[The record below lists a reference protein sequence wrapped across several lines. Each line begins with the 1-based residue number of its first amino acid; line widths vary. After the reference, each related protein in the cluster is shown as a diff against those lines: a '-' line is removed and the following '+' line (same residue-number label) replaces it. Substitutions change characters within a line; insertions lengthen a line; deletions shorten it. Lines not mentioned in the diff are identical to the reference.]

1 MWAQCRLTK
10 TMSYMMAR
18 CRRKRSKKDKK
29 EKRGENNWQET
40 LEVDGSDP
48 LASQTRAKHLGEA
61 VTGLWLRMGK
71 RGKSLKSSQKWYPDG
86 MIRKPGEKL
95 LLWDGSGFL
104 VTGMLLL
111 LLSAGFQAVS
121 RVSVETI
128 ATLASAE
135 NISIYRNYNKSSIK
149 SNMTALHFI
158 FIHPTATLLWGIW
171 VWRFFFYNKNNI
183 WSPSGVFP
191 PTIHLAFHI
200 SKGKSWKNFADCFLL
215 QVKKKVHDVKSEHQD
230 FVNV

>member
-10 TMSYMMAR
+10 TMSYMMAK

-61 VTGLWLRMGK
+61 VTGLWLQMGK

-95 LLWDGSGFL
+95 LL
-104 VTGMLLL
+104 
-111 LLSAGFQAVS
+111 
-121 RVSVETI
+121 
-128 ATLASAE
+128 
-135 NISIYRNYNKSSIK
+135 
-149 SNMTALHFI
+149 
-158 FIHPTATLLWGIW
+158 
-171 VWRFFFYNKNNI
+171 
-183 WSPSGVFP
+183 
-191 PTIHLAFHI
+191 
-200 SKGKSWKNFADCFLL
+200 
-215 QVKKKVHDVKSEHQD
+215 
-230 FVNV
+230 